1 MTRHLRSVVL
11 SLAVL
16 AAGYPAAAQG
26 TGRRVEVGASL
37 VNLMIV
43 VPEEGD
49 KSVLFGIPSGTFGLL
64 SPSVYGAFFVT
75 PRLAVEPQVGLL
87 LISTGGNT
95 NHVVNLAGQVDYF
108 LDGSAVSSPYVF
120 GSAGLVVISNSD
132 ATPKQFGGG
141 AGYRMRFGDR
151 LVLRIDGRYTHFTAG
166 EGNAV
171 GFNLALGG
179 LFGK

>member
-1 MTRHLRSVVL
+1 MSVRLRLVGL

-16 AAGYPAAAQG
+16 AVAYPAAAQDS
-26 TGRRVEVGASL
+26 RRVEVGASL

-43 VPEEGD
+43 FPEQGD
-49 KSVLFGIPSGTFGLL
+49 KSVLFGIPSGSFGLL
-64 SPSVYGAFFVT
+64 SPSVYAAIFAT
-75 PRLAVEPQVGLL
+75 PRLAIEPQAGLL

-95 NHVVNLAGQVDYF
+95 NHVVNIAGQVDYF

-120 GSAGLVVISNSD
+120 GGVGLVMISNAD
-132 ATPKQFGGG
+132 TTPKQFGGG
-141 AGYRMRFGDR
+141 AGYRILVGDR

-166 EGNAV
+166 EGNAL
-171 GFNLALGG
+171 GFNFSLGG